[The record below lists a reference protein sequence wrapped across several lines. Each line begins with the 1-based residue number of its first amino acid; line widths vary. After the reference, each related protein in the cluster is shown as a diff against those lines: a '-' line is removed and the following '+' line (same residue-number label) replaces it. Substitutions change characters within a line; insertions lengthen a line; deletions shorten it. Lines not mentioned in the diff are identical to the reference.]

1 MKIAFVG
8 TGMIGSGLAVN
19 AALNGQEVALYDV
32 ADPAVVQKT
41 VRQILD
47 ILMEAGA
54 ANAAQADKALAAMT
68 FTQDLAQAVTGA
80 RFVQECVPERLELKQ
95 STYRSIQEIVGKS
108 AVIASSTSGMF
119 PSDLSKGALCPEN
132 IIVGHPYNPSY
143 LLPLIEVCGPH
154 ASQETIDTA
163 MEVYKA
169 MGKEPVL
176 CRKEVHGFIVNK
188 LSWAVMDGAI
198 QAVANGE
205 CSVEDIDKAIMF
217 GPGMR
222 MAVTGQLLTMS
233 LGVPGG
239 FRMMGKKYGNEDGDT
254 EKERTINLIADG
266 VDQEIANRPENFGN
280 TVDSVVKFR
289 DRAFADILKNIH
301 HKI

>member
-8 TGMIGSGLAVN
+8 TGMIGAGLAVN
-19 AALNGQEVALYDV
+19 AALQGHETALYDV
-32 ADPAVVQKT
+32 APVEDVKAS
-41 VRQILD
+41 VREILD
-47 ILMEAGA
+47 IMTRAGA
-54 ANAAQADKALAAMT
+54 IDIPAGASALSHMS
-68 FTQDLAQAVTGA
+68 FTQNLDEAVIGA
-80 RFVQECVPERLELKQ
+80 CFVQECVPERLELKRD
-95 STYRSIQEIVGKS
+95 TYRSIQEITGRR
-108 AVIASSTSGMF
+108 AIIASSTSGMF
-119 PSDLSKGALCPEN
+119 PSVLSEGALYPDR

-154 ASQETIDTA
+154 AGQDTLDDA
-163 MEVYKA
+163 MEVYRA

-198 QAVANGE
+198 EAVASGV

-217 GPGMR
+217 GPGLR

-239 FRMMGKKYGNEDGDT
+239 FRMMGKKYGNEGGDP
-254 EKERTINLIADG
+254 ERERTIGLIADG
-266 VDQEIANRPENFGN
+266 VDAELAARPECFGN
-280 TVDSVVKFR
+280 TVESVTRFR
-289 DRAFADILKNIH
+289 DKAYTDILKIYN
-301 HKI
+301 KI

>member
-47 ILMEAGA
+47 ILIEAGA
-54 ANAAQADKALAAMT
+54 ADAAQADRALASMT

-80 RFVQECVPERLELKQ
+80 CFVQECVPERLELKQ
-95 STYRSIQEIVGKS
+95 STYRSIQEIVGKT

-119 PSDLSKGALCPEN
+119 PSDLSKGALYPEN

-205 CSVEDIDKAIMF
+205 CTVEDIDKAIMF

-266 VDQEIANRPENFGN
+266 VDQEIAGRPEEFGN

>member
-47 ILMEAGA
+47 ILIEAGA
-54 ANAAQADKALAAMT
+54 ADAAQADSALASMT

-95 STYRSIQEIVGKS
+95 STYRSIQEIVGKT

-119 PSDLSKGALCPEN
+119 PSDLSKGALYPEN

-205 CSVEDIDKAIMF
+205 CTVEDIDKAIMF

-266 VDQEIANRPENFGN
+266 VDQEIAGRPEEFGN

>member
-47 ILMEAGA
+47 ILIEAGA
-54 ANAAQADKALAAMT
+54 ADAAQADSALASMT

-95 STYRSIQEIVGKS
+95 STYRSIQEIVGKT

-119 PSDLSKGALCPEN
+119 PSDLSKGALYPEN

-154 ASQETIDTA
+154 ASQATIDTA

-205 CSVEDIDKAIMF
+205 CSVEDIDKALMY

-254 EKERTINLIADG
+254 EKERTINLIANG
-266 VDQEIANRPENFGN
+266 VDEEIANRPEEFGN

>member
-32 ADPAVVQKT
+32 ADPAAVQKT
-41 VRQILD
+41 VRHILD
-47 ILMEAGA
+47 ILIEAGA
-54 ANAAQADKALAAMT
+54 ADAARADKALASMT
-68 FTQDLAQAVTGA
+68 FTQDLAQAVTGT

-95 STYRSIQEIVGKS
+95 STYRSIQEIVGDT

-119 PSDLSKGALCPEN
+119 PSDLSRGALYPEN

-154 ASQETIDTA
+154 ASQKTIDTA

-205 CSVEDIDKAIMF
+205 CSVEDIDKAIMY

-266 VDQEIANRPENFGN
+266 VDEEIANRPEEFGN

>member
-8 TGMIGSGLAVN
+8 TGMIGAGLAVN
-19 AALNGQEVALYDV
+19 AAVNGLEVALYDV
-32 ADPAVVQKT
+32 AEPAAVQKT
-41 VRQILD
+41 VRGILD
-47 ILMEAGA
+47 ILVEAGA
-54 ANAAQADKALAAMT
+54 VDAGRADEAFSAMT
-68 FTQDLAQAVTGA
+68 FTQELAEAVTGA
-80 RFVQECVPERLELKQ
+80 CFVQECVPERLELKQ
-95 STYRSIQEIVGKS
+95 STYRSIQTITGRS

-119 PSDLSKGALCPEN
+119 PSDLSSGALYPEN

-154 ASQETIDTA
+154 AAQETIDTA
-163 MEVYKA
+163 MKVYRA

-176 CRKEVHGFIVNK
+176 CRKEVHGFLVNK

-198 QAVANGE
+198 EAVANGE
-205 CSVEDIDKAIMF
+205 CSVEDIDKAIMY
-217 GPGMR
+217 GPGLR

-254 EKERTINLIADG
+254 EKERTINMIADG
-266 VDQEIANRPENFGN
+266 VDEEIAHRGAAFGN
-280 TVDSVVKFR
+280 TVDDVVKFR
-289 DRAFADILKNIH
+289 DRAFAEILKNIH
-301 HKI
+301 HKF

>member
-8 TGMIGSGLAVN
+8 TGMIGSGLAAN

-41 VRQILD
+41 VRHILD
-47 ILMEAGA
+47 ILIEAGA
-54 ANAAQADKALAAMT
+54 ADAAQADKALAAMT

-95 STYRSIQEIVGKS
+95 STYRSIQEIVGDT

-119 PSDLSKGALCPEN
+119 PSDLSKGALYPEN

-154 ASQETIDTA
+154 ASQKTIDTA

-176 CRKEVHGFIVNK
+176 CRKEVHGFLVNK

-205 CSVEDIDKAIMF
+205 CSVEDIDKAIMY

-239 FRMMGKKYGNEDGDT
+239 FRMMGKKYGNEDGDA

-266 VDQEIANRPENFGN
+266 VDEEIANRPEEFGN

>member
-54 ANAAQADKALAAMT
+54 TDAARAEAALTAMT

-95 STYRSIQEIVGKS
+95 STYRSIQELVGKA

-119 PSDLSKGALCPEN
+119 PSDLSRGAIYPEN

>member
-32 ADPAVVQKT
+32 ANPAVVKKT
-41 VRQILD
+41 VQSILD
-47 ILMEAGA
+47 ILIEAGA
-54 ANAAQADKALAAMT
+54 TDAARAEAALTAMT

-95 STYRSIQEIVGKS
+95 STYRSIQELVGKA

-119 PSDLSKGALCPEN
+119 PSDLSRGAIYPEN